1 MKNVYLVQAG
11 ELFSDGEMKSAYFP
25 YAVGALAAYAWND
38 EFIRKEYALNRFI
51 FYRED
56 ISSVVRSM
64 NNPFLVGFSNYI
76 WNFAYN
82 KALAGEIKK
91 AYPDCVIVFGG
102 HQVPPGA
109 ALLEE
114 CGFIDF
120 LIHGEGE
127 VSFRK
132 LLLELAVNH
141 DFSGIPNLS
150 YRALGSV
157 YVSNP
162 LAYNKTIEFPSPY
175 LSGIFDSL
183 LADNDIKFI
192 AILETTRGCPY
203 KCAYCSCR
211 ANENEF
217 ALKTVPTQR
226 IYGDILWFAR
236 NRIEYCLC
244 ADSNFGIFER
254 DEQIVDHIIDTK
266 KKTGYPVIFSS
277 AYAKEKDLSIF
288 RIVSKLS
295 QAGML
300 KEFTLSFQSLS
311 ANVNSNIGRVN
322 MSVESLAERMKLYGN
337 AGIYPYTELILG
349 LPGETYESFRD
360 GFETLIE
367 AGQHYYV
374 HVWPCFV
381 LENSPMSKKDY
392 LSRFGIKTI
401 QSPWKLNH
409 SEPDFSSQPSGY
421 SNIVVSTKTMS
432 RKMWVKSNLFA
443 VYIQSYFYMGIL
455 KQVSL
460 YLFHDHHIRYV
471 DFLESFI
478 DWSLN
483 HPDTICGRIY
493 ATAHC
498 VYSGFL
504 KGNGM
509 LSYCN
514 PVFGDT
520 TWGIE
525 EGIFLET
532 IIHFQDFYREIELFL
547 STYRIPQD
555 ILADLLIFQKNMINI
570 PGRDRVEVCLTYDF
584 HHYFSKIA
592 DNNPQPLM
600 KKQHKLTVDG
610 FRSCHDLIEY
620 AREIVWYGRKI
631 GRTYYSDRNSVL
643 SVEYTEDGV

>member
-277 AYAKEKDLSIF
+277 AYAKEKDLSI
-288 RIVSKLS
+288 L
-295 QAGML
+295 G
-300 KEFTLSFQSLS
+300 SFQNCPKPGCSK
-311 ANVNSNIGRVN
+311 NSR
-322 MSVESLAERMKLYGN
+322 
-337 AGIYPYTELILG
+337 
-349 LPGETYESFRD
+349 
-360 GFETLIE
+360 
-367 AGQHYYV
+367 
-374 HVWPCFV
+374 C
-381 LENSPMSKKDY
+381 
-392 LSRFGIKTI
+392 LSR
-401 QSPWKLNH
+401 
-409 SEPDFSSQPSGY
+409 
-421 SNIVVSTKTMS
+421 
-432 RKMWVKSNLFA
+432 
-443 VYIQSYFYMGIL
+443 VYRPML
-455 KQVSL
+455 
-460 YLFHDHHIRYV
+460 
-471 DFLESFI
+471 
-478 DWSLN
+478 
-483 HPDTICGRIY
+483 
-493 ATAHC
+493 TA
-498 VYSGFL
+498 
-504 KGNGM
+504 
-509 LSYCN
+509 
-514 PVFGDT
+514 
-520 TWGIE
+520 I
-525 EGIFLET
+525 
-532 IIHFQDFYREIELFL
+532 
-547 STYRIPQD
+547 
-555 ILADLLIFQKNMINI
+555 
-570 PGRDRVEVCLTYDF
+570 
-584 HHYFSKIA
+584 
-592 DNNPQPLM
+592 
-600 KKQHKLTVDG
+600 
-610 FRSCHDLIEY
+610 
-620 AREIVWYGRKI
+620 
-631 GRTYYSDRNSVL
+631 SDV
-643 SVEYTEDGV
+643 